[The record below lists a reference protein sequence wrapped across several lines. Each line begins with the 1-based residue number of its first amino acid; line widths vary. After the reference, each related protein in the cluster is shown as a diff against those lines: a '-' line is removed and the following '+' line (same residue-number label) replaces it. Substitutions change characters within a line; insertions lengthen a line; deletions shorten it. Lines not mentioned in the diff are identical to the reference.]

1 MKQLYTIKGLSE
13 LTNIACGTIRAWIM
27 KPVDGQPYS
36 SENVNYANLQ
46 EKLTKYFED
55 FETRFGF
62 KVEDIEI
69 GKAERSKKDWLD
81 VETIKK
87 LENGTFVRL
96 HNYSLKT
103 ELMFIRYIEDLDLY
117 IFSTTESDEVS
128 YKTYDSNQLSKE
140 NIKIE
145 KVEA

>member
-13 LTNIACGTIRAWIM
+13 LTNIASGTIRAWVM
-27 KPVDGQPYS
+27 KPIDGQPYS

-46 EKLTKYFED
+46 EKLSKYFED

-69 GKAERSKKDWLD
+69 TKAER
-81 VETIKK
+81 TKK
-87 LENGTFVRL
+87 LYLTTEDLKNLAPQTRVTM

-103 ELMFIRYIEDLDLY
+103 ELAFIRYIADLDLF
-117 IFSTTESDEVS
+117 IFVTNDDKGI
-128 YKTYDSNQLSKE
+128 YKAYATYQLDAD
-140 NIKIE
+140 NIKME
-145 KVEA
+145 VVQ